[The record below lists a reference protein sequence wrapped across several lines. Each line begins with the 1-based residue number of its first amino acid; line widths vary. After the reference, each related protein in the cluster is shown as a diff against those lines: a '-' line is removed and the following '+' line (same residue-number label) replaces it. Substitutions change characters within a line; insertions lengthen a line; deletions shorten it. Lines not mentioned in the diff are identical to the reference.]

1 MLDIIHHG
9 GATGVTGS
17 CHELVLNQHES
28 LLVDCGLFQGEDAM
42 EDSFEQLQIEF
53 DISTVKA
60 LIITHVHIDHVGRLP
75 YLLAAGF
82 TGPIICSIPTAKLLP
97 LVIEDALK
105 IGFTRNAQLIERFQ
119 AQLQKQIVSVL
130 YGKWH
135 NIGSV
140 TDVSGHSGIDSGRG
154 EKGTTR
160 VKLKRTGHILGSSYV
175 EVSYQDA
182 ATNEKERVVFSGD
195 LGAPYAPLL
204 PASKSPY
211 GCDQLVLE
219 STYGNR
225 RHPDRRQRRATLKA
239 AVEQALA
246 NGGTVMV
253 PAFSI
258 GRTQELLY
266 ELETIIHQARSQQWK
281 SLEIIVD
288 SPLAA
293 RFTQVYRELK
303 PYWDKEAQ
311 TRLRSGRHP
320 LSFANLYT
328 VDSHAE
334 HEQTV
339 KYLAKTGRPAVVIA
353 ASGMCSGG
361 RIMNYLKA
369 MLGDERHQV
378 IFVGYQGAGTPGRDI
393 QQYGPQGGWVEID
406 GERFDIKAGVSTISG
421 YSAHADQNDLLNF
434 VKRMRRWPNTIRLV
448 HGEQTARDAL
458 KSELEAMYKRE
469 GKQVRVVSGA
479 PPNHHSLLTIHT
491 SRFTN
496 K

>member
-9 GATGVTGS
+9 GSTGVTGS
-17 CHELVLNQHES
+17 CHQLLLNRHAS
-28 LLVDCGLFQGEDAM
+28 LLVDCGLFQGEDAV
-42 EDSFEQLQIEF
+42 ENSFEQLQIEF

-82 TGPIICSIPTAKLLP
+82 TGPIICSIPSAKLLP

-119 AQLQKQIVSVL
+119 AQLEKQIISVA

-135 NIGSV
+135 RIDIV
-140 TDVSGHSGIDSGRG
+140 RDVSDHTGANGDVATS
-154 EKGTTR
+154 TTQ
-160 VKLKRTGHILGSSYV
+160 VKLKRAGHILGSSYV
-175 EVSYQDA
+175 EVSHQDT
-182 ATNEKERVVFSGD
+182 ATDEKERIVFSGD

-204 PASKSPY
+204 PAPQSPY

-225 RHPDRRQRRATLKA
+225 QHPDRRQRRATLKA
-239 AVEQALA
+239 AIEQALA

-266 ELETIIHQARSQQWK
+266 ELETIIHQAHSPQWK
-281 SLEIIVD
+281 TLEIIVD

-293 RFTQVYRELK
+293 RFTQLYRELK

-311 TRLRSGRHP
+311 RRLRSGRHP
-320 LSFANLYT
+320 LNFANLYT

-339 KYLAKTGRPAVVIA
+339 EYLAKTGRPAVVIA
-353 ASGMCSGG
+353 ASGMCAGG

-378 IFVGYQGAGTPGRDI
+378 LFVGYQGAGTPGRAI

-406 GERFDIKAGVSTISG
+406 GQRVDIKAGVTSISG
-421 YSAHADQNDLLNF
+421 YSAHADQKDLLNF
-434 VKRMRRWPNTIRLV
+434 VKRMRRWPHTIHLV
-448 HGEQTARDAL
+448 HGEQTARTAL
-458 KSELEAMYKRE
+458 KHELESLYERKGKR
-469 GKQVRVVSGA
+469 VSVIM
-479 PPNHHSLLTIHT
+479 SIQT
-491 SRFTN
+491 SY
-496 K
+496 

>member
-17 CHELVLNQHES
+17 CHQLILNGENS
-28 LLVDCGLFQGEDAM
+28 LLVDCGLFQGEDAAQ
-42 EDSFEQLQIEF
+42 DSFQQLQIEF

-82 TGPIICSIPTAKLLP
+82 KGPIICSIPSATLLP

-105 IGFTRNAQLIERFQ
+105 IGFTRNAELIQRFQ
-119 AQLQKQIVSVL
+119 AQLESQIVSVA

-135 NIGSV
+135 SV
-140 TDVSGHSGIDSGRG
+140 VSDC
-154 EKGTTR
+154 EKGKQGITTR
-160 VKLKRTGHILGSSYV
+160 IKFKRAGHILGSSYV
-175 EVSYQDA
+175 EVAHQYANGS
-182 ATNEKERVVFSGD
+182 KERVVFSGD

-204 PASKSPY
+204 PAPKSPY

-219 STYGNR
+219 STYGDRQHVGR
-225 RHPDRRQRRATLKA
+225 RERRATLKTA
-239 AVEQALA
+239 IEQALA
-246 NGGTVMV
+246 NGGTLMV

-266 ELETIIHQARSQQWK
+266 ELEGIIYEAKRNAKNNQWQAI
-281 SLEIIVD
+281 EIIVD

-293 RFTQVYRELK
+293 RFTNVYRQLK

-311 TRLRSGRHP
+311 RRLRSGRHP
-320 LSFANLYT
+320 LNFDNLYT
-328 VDSHAE
+328 VESHEA

-339 KYLAKTGRPAVVIA
+339 QYLAKTGRPAVVIA
-353 ASGMCSGG
+353 ASGMCAGG

-378 IFVGYQGAGTPGRDI
+378 LFVGYQGAGTPGRAI

-406 GERFDIKAGVSTISG
+406 GQRIDINAGITTISG
-421 YSAHADQNDLLNF
+421 YSAHADQKGLVNF
-434 VKRMRRWPNTIRLV
+434 VKRMRRWPHTIRLV
-448 HGEQTARDAL
+448 HGEETAKNAL
-458 KSELEAMYKRE
+458 KHELEALYQRK
-469 GKQVRVVSGA
+469 GKQVDVVNSEW
-479 PPNHHSLLTIHT
+479 
-491 SRFTN
+491 
-496 K
+496 

>member
-17 CHELVLNQHES
+17 CHQLILNGENS
-28 LLVDCGLFQGEDAM
+28 LLVDCGLFQGEDAAQ
-42 EDSFEQLQIEF
+42 DSFQQLQIEF

-82 TGPIICSIPTAKLLP
+82 KGPIICSIPSATLLP

-105 IGFTRNAQLIERFQ
+105 IGFTRNAELIQRFQ
-119 AQLQKQIVSVL
+119 AQLESQIVSVA

-135 NIGSV
+135 SV
-140 TDVSGHSGIDSGRG
+140 VNDC
-154 EKGTTR
+154 EKGKQGITTR
-160 VKLKRTGHILGSSYV
+160 IKLKRAGHILGSSYV
-175 EVSYQDA
+175 EVAHQYA
-182 ATNEKERVVFSGD
+182 NGTKERIIFSGD
-195 LGAPYAPLL
+195 LGAPFAPLL
-204 PASKSPY
+204 PAPKSPY

-219 STYGNR
+219 STYGDRQHVGR
-225 RHPDRRQRRATLKA
+225 RERRATLKTA
-239 AVEQALA
+239 IEQALA

-266 ELETIIHQARSQQWK
+266 ELEGIIYEAKRNAKNNQWQAI
-281 SLEIIVD
+281 EIIVD

-293 RFTQVYRELK
+293 RFTNVYRQLK

-311 TRLRSGRHP
+311 RRLRSGRHP
-320 LSFANLYT
+320 LNFENLYT
-328 VDSHAE
+328 VESHEA

-339 KYLAKTGRPAVVIA
+339 QYLAKTGRPAVVIA
-353 ASGMCSGG
+353 ASGMCAGG

-378 IFVGYQGAGTPGRDI
+378 LFVGYQGAGTPGRAI

-406 GERFDIKAGVSTISG
+406 AQRIDINAGITTISG
-421 YSAHADQNDLLNF
+421 YSAHADQKDLLNF
-434 VKRMRRWPNTIRLV
+434 VKRMRRWPHTIRLV
-448 HGEQTARDAL
+448 HGEKNAKNAL
-458 KSELEAMYKRE
+458 KHELEALYQRNSK
-469 GKQVRVVSGA
+469 
-479 PPNHHSLLTIHT
+479 PLDINL
-491 SRFTN
+491 
-496 K
+496 